1 MPLSTWSRG
10 IRIRE
15 NGALTVVPSVVTG
28 SGRDHAV
35 SERHRLGR
43 IGAARDA
50 GRQIG
55 AVKAGCD
62 HLVSVRGQ

>member
-28 SGRDHAV
+28 SGRITQSASV
-35 SERHRLGR
+35 TAWAGLVQPVTQGGR
-43 IGAARDA
+43 SVLSKPDVIT
-50 GRQIG
+50 
-55 AVKAGCD
+55 
-62 HLVSVRGQ
+62 LVSVRGQ